1 MSKALIKFK
10 LILNDQ
16 IWLIILIMPL
26 IFFATLGLVA
36 YKKNHENAYKN
47 NNKELLSEVQLSK
60 ASLTKIVTKPL
71 SELVLI
77 KVYFLDEGSIKNA
90 LVAAGSTEEN
100 VTWAV
105 ANAILP
111 NLPRRNRVLVLTYVS
126 TCSSRR
132 NQAVTG

>member
-26 IFFATLGLVA
+26 IVFATLGMVA
-36 YKKNHENAYKN
+36 YKESHENVYKN
-47 NNKELLSEVQLSK
+47 NKALMSDVQLSQE
-60 ASLTKIVTKPL
+60 SLNKIVTKPL
-71 SELVLI
+71 TELVLI
-77 KVYFLDEGSIKNA
+77 KVYFDGESSLKNA
-90 LVAAGSTEEN
+90 LVALLSTEEN
-100 VTWAV
+100 VTWSE

-132 NQAVTG
+132 NLAVTG